1 MKFDNKTYMLL
12 ETDSFAKKAL
22 IAGAAGILLSVVGA
36 FMDREQ
42 FYQAYLTAFTFFTT
56 MSLGGLFFVLIHH
69 ITGAHW
75 GMVMRRVAEN
85 LACTLPLMGFF
96 MIPLFFGMHDL
107 FHWSH
112 ADAVAHD
119 PILQGKAGYLN
130 VTFFVIRN
138 IIYFVIWGWLV
149 RSLRKLSVAQDKG
162 DVEALGK
169 MRRIAAGGTVL
180 YALTVTLFSFDWLMS
195 LDPHWYSTIFGVY
208 VFSGGFLGGLAI
220 LAIMSIVLRNNG
232 AGNFVTAEHTHDLGK
247 FLFAFTAWWA
257 YIGGAQYFLIW
268 YGNIPEETIYF
279 LHRWEHGW
287 KEFSLFLI
295 LFHFIIPFIVLAFRA
310 VKRVPILVVL
320 MSVLFLVMHYAD
332 HFWMVAPTFNDHHFQ
347 VSWMHLTTLLGIGG
361 IYLGFLFKKMGGAPI
376 IAMNDPKL
384 QKSIDHTVA

>member
-1 MKFDNKTYMLL
+1 MKFDKKTTMLL
-12 ETDSFAKKAL
+12 ETDSFMKKAL
-22 IAGAAGILLSVVGA
+22 IAGAAGILLSLIGA
-36 FMDREQ
+36 FMDHEQ

-56 MSLGGLFFVLIHH
+56 ISLGALFFVLIHH
-69 ITGAHW
+69 ITGAYW
-75 GMVMRRVAEN
+75 GIVMRRVAEN

-138 IIYFVIWGWLV
+138 VLYFVIWGWLV
-149 RSLRKLSVAQDKG
+149 RGLRKLSIAQDKG
-162 DVEALGK
+162 DAEALGK
-169 MRRIAAGGTVL
+169 MRRLAAGGTPL
-180 YALTVTLFSFDWLMS
+180 YAITITLFSFDWLMS
-195 LDPHWYSTIFGVY
+195 LDPHWYSTIFGVF
-208 VFSGGFLGGLAI
+208 VFSGGFLGGLA
-220 LAIMSIVLRNNG
+220 LLSMLSVLLRKSG
-232 AGNFVTAEHTHDLGK
+232 AGDIITAEHTHDLGK

-287 KEFSLFLI
+287 KEVSLI
-295 LFHFIIPFIVLAFRA
+295 LIVFHFIIPFIVLAFRA
-310 VKRVPILVVL
+310 AKRVPVIIVSISILF
-320 MSVLFLVMHYAD
+320 MVMHYVD
-332 HFWMVAPTFNDHHFQ
+332 HFWMIAPNFNDHQLQ
-347 VSWMHLTTLLGIGG
+347 VSWMHLSTLLGIGG
-361 IYLGFLFKKMGGAPI
+361 VYLGFLFKKMGGAPI
-376 IAMNDPKL
+376 IALDDPKL

>member
-1 MKFDNKTYMLL
+1 MKFDKKTTMLL
-12 ETDSFAKKAL
+12 ETDSFTKKAL
-22 IAGAAGILLSVVGA
+22 IAGASGILLSVIGA
-36 FMDREQ
+36 FMDHEQ

-56 MSLGGLFFVLIHH
+56 ISLGALFFVLIHH
-69 ITGAHW
+69 ITGAYW
-75 GMVMRRVAEN
+75 GIVMRRVAEN

-138 IIYFVIWGWLV
+138 VLYFVIWGWLV
-149 RSLRKLSVAQDKG
+149 RGLRKLSIAQDKG
-162 DVEALGK
+162 DAEALGK
-169 MRRIAAGGTVL
+169 MRRLAAGGTPL
-180 YALTVTLFSFDWLMS
+180 YAITITLFSFDWLMS
-195 LDPHWYSTIFGVY
+195 LDPHWYSTIFGVF
-208 VFSGGFLGGLAI
+208 VFSGGFLGGLA
-220 LAIMSIVLRNNG
+220 LLSMLSVLLRKSG
-232 AGNFVTAEHTHDLGK
+232 AGDIITAEHTHDLGK

-287 KEFSLFLI
+287 KEVSLI
-295 LFHFIIPFIVLAFRA
+295 LIVFHFIIPFIVLAFRA
-310 VKRVPILVVL
+310 AKRVPVIIVSISILF
-320 MSVLFLVMHYAD
+320 MVMHYVD
-332 HFWMVAPTFNDHHFQ
+332 HFWMIAPNFNDHQLQ
-347 VSWMHLTTLLGIGG
+347 VSWMHLSTLLGIGG
-361 IYLGFLFKKMGGAPI
+361 VYLGFLFKKMGSAPI
-376 IAMNDPKL
+376 IALDDPKL

>member
-12 ETDSFAKKAL
+12 ETDSFMKKAL
-22 IAGAAGILLSVVGA
+22 IVGAAGILLSVIGA

-42 FYQAYLTAFTFFTT
+42 FFQAYLTTFTFLTT
-56 MSLGGLFFVLIHH
+56 LSLGAFFFVLIHH

-85 LACTLPLMGFF
+85 LSCTLPLMGFF

-112 ADAVAHD
+112 TDAVAHD
-119 PILQGKAGYLN
+119 PILLGKSGYLN

-138 IIYFVIWGWLV
+138 IVYFVIWGVLV
-149 RSLRKLSVAQDKG
+149 RGLRKLSIAQDQG
-162 DVEALGK
+162 DTEALGK
-169 MRRIAAGGTVL
+169 MRRLAAGGTPL
-180 YALTVTLFSFDWLMS
+180 YAITVTLFSFDWLMS

-208 VFSGGFLGGLAI
+208 VYSGGFLGGLAI
-220 LAIMSIVLRNNG
+220 LAVLSILLRNTG
-232 AGNFVTAEHTHDLGK
+232 AGDIITAEHTHDLGK

-257 YIGGAQYFLIW
+257 YIGGVQYFLIW

-287 KEFSLFLI
+287 KAVSIFLI
-295 LFHFIIPFIVLAFRA
+295 VFHFLVPFIVLAFRA
-310 VKRVPILVVL
+310 VKRVPILVVS
-320 MSVLFLVMHYAD
+320 MSALAIFMHYVD
-332 HFWMVAPTFNDHHFQ
+332 HFWMVNPTFNDHHFQ
-347 VSWMHLTTLLGIGG
+347 VSWMHFTTLLGIGG
-361 IYLGFLFKKMGGAPI
+361 IYLGFLFKKMGSAPI
-376 IAMNDPKL
+376 IAIKDPKL

>member
-12 ETDSFAKKAL
+12 ETDSFARKAL
-22 IAGAAGILLSVVGA
+22 IAGTAGVLLSVIGA
-36 FMDREQ
+36 FMDHST

-56 MSLGGLFFVLIHH
+56 ISLGGLFFVLVHH
-69 ITGAHW
+69 VTGAHW
-75 GMVMRRVAEN
+75 GIVMRRVAEN

-112 ADAVAHD
+112 ADVVAQD

-138 IIYFVIWGWLV
+138 VVYFVIWGWLV
-149 RSLRKLSVAQDKG
+149 HSLRKLSIAQDNG
-162 DVEALGK
+162 DTEALGK
-169 MRRIAAGGTVL
+169 MRRIAAGGTPL
-180 YALTVTLFSFDWLMS
+180 YAITVTMFAFDWLMS

-208 VFSGGFLGGLAI
+208 VFSGGFLGGLALLSI
-220 LAIMSIVLRNNG
+220 LSIVLRNNG
-232 AGNFVTAEHTHDLGK
+232 AGDIVTAEHTHDLGK
-247 FLFAFTAWWA
+247 FLFAFTAWWG

-279 LHRWEHGW
+279 LRRWEYGW
-287 KEFSLFLI
+287 QEVSLFLI
-295 LFHFIIPFIVLAFRA
+295 ALHFIIPFIVLAFRA
-310 VKRVPILVVL
+310 AKRVPVIIV
-320 MSVLFLVMHYAD
+320 SISALFLFMHYVD
-332 HFWMVAPTFNDHHFQ
+332 HFWMINPTFNDHHFQ

-361 IYLGFLFKKMGGAPI
+361 IYLGFLFKKMGGASI